1 MNRIPQHKASQYSEC
16 GVVLHTFSSQ
26 GINHTPVSYAHQD
39 DYYIFGLLTKGTA
52 CGIIDFK
59 ELHLKEGDVFLVQP
73 GQVHRFVSAQNAEGW
88 LMMADGKFVGNGEKC
103 VFDNFSLSAS
113 SFKMDEK
120 RKEELRQIAIL
131 LERRLKDRKG
141 QKADAVVSY
150 IADSVERR
158 LIDSVVPHLAE
169 AFIAVIAEAVQEQNS
184 LRTTL
189 SARQVEIVLAFR
201 KMLTEHLSTHRQPS
215 YYASLLNISMV
226 YLNEVVKKVT
236 GMSTALYIKGEVVL
250 QAKRLLVHTHLSVK
264 QIADKLGFDD
274 YAYFSRLFMQTTGI
288 SPTDFRRKNLD

>member
-1 MNRIPQHKASQYSEC
+1 MNRIPQHKASQYSEY
-16 GVVLHTFSSQ
+16 GVVLHRFSSQ

-73 GQVHRFVSAQNAEGW
+73 GQVHRFVSSEQAEGW
-88 LMMADGKFVGNGEKC
+88 LLMADSKFVGSEEKC
-103 VFDNFSLSAS
+103 AFDHFSLAAS
-113 SFKMDEK
+113 SFTIDER
-120 RKEELRQIAIL
+120 RKEELGQIALL
-131 LERRLKDRKG
+131 LEHRLKDG
-141 QKADAVVSY
+141 QGQNADTVVSHLVNT
-150 IADSVERR
+150 AVPR
-158 LIDSVVPHLAE
+158 LVDSVVSRLSE
-169 AFIAVIAEAVQEQNS
+169 AFIAVIAEAAQEQNS
-184 LRTTL
+184 QQMAL

-201 KMLTEHLSTHRQPS
+201 KMLSEHLSTQRQPS
-215 YYASLLNISMV
+215 YYASLLNISTV

-264 QIADKLGFDD
+264 QIADRLGVDD
-274 YAYFSRLFMQTTGI
+274 YAYFSRLFTQTTGI
-288 SPTDFRRKNLD
+288 TPTDFRQKNLD